1 MTRPT
6 SSGGAEVPPVLPSI
20 PLTPEPVR
28 PASEQSIGALVRE
41 VTTHVSILVRSEV
54 ELAKVEVTRE
64 IKKGLQGSVFF
75 IIALVVLL
83 FSLFFFFFALAELLT
98 DLGLY
103 SSAAY
108 GIVFGL
114 MLVTAAFFGLL
125 GYRRVRRIRK
135 PERTLSSLKDS
146 AAVLSGRG
154 RGGHPE
160 LDA

>member
-1 MTRPT
+1 M
-6 SSGGAEVPPVLPSI
+6 LPSI
-20 PLTPEPVR
+20 PLSPEPAR
-28 PASEQSIGALVRE
+28 PESEQSVGALVRE
-41 VTTHVSILVRSEV
+41 VSTHVSILVRSEV
-54 ELAKVEVTRE
+54 ELARVEIVRE
-64 IKKGLQGSVFF
+64 VKKGVQGSVFF
-75 IIALVVLL
+75 IVALVVLL
-83 FSLFFFFFALAELLT
+83 FSLFFFFIALAELLV
-98 DLGLY
+98 DFGLY

-114 MLVTAAFFGLL
+114 MLLTAGFFALL

-154 RGGHPE
+154 RGGHQE